1 MRLWRLK
8 YACLLLLLLLPF
20 CIATSARAQSKQVE
34 IKVIARQFEF
44 SPRVITVHKGD
55 HVKLVLTSEDVPHGF
70 KIDELKIDK
79 HVSPERPA
87 TVEFT
92 PEREGRFKFY
102 CSVFC
107 GDDHD
112 KMIGSLIVTGAEAPA
127 SNIQVS
133 FDQTEPSVVIVEAAG
148 QRVRIDTRTK
158 NVTELSR
165 TEATP
170 ESTDG
175 SAATEAAATPQ
186 EERQKSHPPEP
197 YDYRLVNLPT
207 PKRVPRHSLNV
218 YFTHRFSEELTAAPG
233 EPGEEHRDRIAN
245 DVLGLDSSSVSSFG
259 VFYGITDRLY
269 ASAYRSPLC
278 QIGICKTIELG
289 LGYHILDEAG
299 RSPVALAVQASIDG
313 ENNFTERYSENIQV
327 MVARS
332 VTKYVHLFFSPAVT
346 INSNGQGR
354 FNPRS
359 SDFFPPLPLA
369 DAVRLGQ
376 HTGSFGFGA
385 DGRIRP
391 SVSLIFEF
399 TPRIGFKQGINV
411 PIFDSTLTHII
422 GFKNDSEPEIGFGI
436 EKRIGRHSFT
446 LTFSNTQATT
456 TNRFNSSTLGLG
468 PGHFVIGFN
477 LFRRLL

>member
-1 MRLWRLK
+1 MRLWGSRYTYSLVLVMVFV
-8 YACLLLLLLLPF
+8 CL
-20 CIATSARAQSKQVE
+20 AGSARGQSKDVE
-34 IKVIARQFEF
+34 IRITARQFEF
-44 SPRVITVHKGD
+44 SPRLVRVHKGD
-55 HVKLVLTSEDVPHGF
+55 HVKLLLRSEDVPHGF

-79 HVSPERPA
+79 HIGAEGTA

-92 PEREGRFKFY
+92 PEREGRYKFY

-112 KMIGSLIVTGAEAPA
+112 KMIGELIVTGAETTT
-127 SNIQVS
+127 SNMHVS
-133 FDQTEPSVVIVEAAG
+133 FDQTEPSVVIVESAG
-148 QRVRIDTRTK
+148 ERIRIDTRNK
-158 NVTELSR
+158 SVTTLARAEGGPNEASTS
-165 TEATP
+165 TEDGAP
-170 ESTDG
+170 SQES
-175 SAATEAAATPQ
+175 
-186 EERQKSHPPEP
+186 RQKSHPAEP

-218 YFTHRFSEELTAAPG
+218 YFTHRF
-233 EPGEEHRDRIAN
+233 GEEVTATESESGGEHRARIAN
-245 DVLGLDSSSVSSFG
+245 DLLGLDSNSVSSFG

-278 QIGICKTIELG
+278 QPGICKTIELG
-289 LGYHILDEAG
+289 LGYHLLDEAG
-299 RSPVALAVQASIDG
+299 KSPIALSVQASIDG
-313 ENNFTERYSENIQV
+313 ENNFTERYTENIQA

-332 VTKYVHLFFSPAVT
+332 VTKYVHLFFSPAVH

-359 SDFFPPLPLA
+359 TDFFPPQPLA

-376 HTGSFGFGA
+376 HTGSFGFGI

-399 TPRIGFKQGINV
+399 TPTIGFKQGTTV
-411 PIFDSTLTHII
+411 AVFDPTFTNII
-422 GFKNDSEPEIGFGI
+422 GFKNQSEPEIGFGI

-446 LTFSNTQATT
+446 LTLSNTQGTT
-456 TNRFNSSTLGLG
+456 TNRFNASTLGLS
-468 PGHFVIGFN
+468 PGHLVIGFN
-477 LFRRLL
+477 LFRRLM